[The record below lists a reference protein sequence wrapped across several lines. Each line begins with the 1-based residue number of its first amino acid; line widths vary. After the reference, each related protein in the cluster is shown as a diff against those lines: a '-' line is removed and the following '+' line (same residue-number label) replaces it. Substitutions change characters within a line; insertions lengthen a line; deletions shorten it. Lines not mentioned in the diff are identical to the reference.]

1 MLKARQRFGKYVIEK
16 RLGEGGFAIV
26 FQARDTIEGIRVALK
41 VPYRHLLNEQSIEQF
56 RHEVRVAAQLEHPN
70 ILPLKYADY
79 IDGQFVIV
87 TALGLMTVDAR
98 LQRRIS
104 IDTALSFAEQML
116 AAVAHAHDR
125 GIIHCD
131 IKPDNFLL
139 FPDNRVRLTDFGI
152 ARFAQ
157 HTLQGSGA
165 GTVGYIA
172 PEQAMGKPSFRSDV
186 FSLGLVF
193 YRMLTGYL
201 PEWPFDWPPPG
212 YLRLRKRVEPDL
224 IDLIRKSL
232 ELNTRRRYRDACEM
246 QAAFQRIVH
255 GPRRKRRAVGK
266 TTSRSNAGTQW
277 QRVRRREFRQ
287 QFGRLLDTHLK
298 CDHCDGPMAETMR
311 NCPWCGKLH
320 RMKTDQTRFP
330 AQCPRCHRGIKL
342 DWRYCA
348 WCYGAGFEPLSK
360 RTFEDRRYTHRC
372 DNPRCDRKQ
381 LMPFMRYCPWCRRR
395 VRKKWPIDDVKDRC
409 HRCGWGVLP
418 GFWKCCPWCA
428 AKLET

>member
-1 MLKARQRFGKYVIEK
+1 MRFV
-16 RLGEGGFAIV
+16 
-26 FQARDTIEGIRVALK
+26 
-41 VPYRHLLNEQSIEQF
+41 S
-56 RHEVRVAAQLEHPN
+56 
-70 ILPLKYADY
+70 PLKYADY
-79 IDGQFVIV
+79 IDGTFVIV

-104 IDTALSFAEQML
+104 VDTTLIFAEQML
-116 AAVAHAHDR
+116 AAVAHAHDQ

-131 IKPDNFLL
+131 IKPDNFLV
-139 FPDNRVRLTDFGI
+139 FPENRVRLTDFGI

-193 YRMLTGYL
+193 YRMFTGYL

-212 YLRLRKRVEPDL
+212 YLRLRKRIEPDL
-224 IDLIRKSL
+224 IDLIRKCL
-232 ELNTRRRYRDACEM
+232 ELNTRRRYRDAVEM
-246 QAAFQRIVH
+246 QAAFHRIVH
-255 GPRRKRRAVGK
+255 GPRRQKRKSGK
-266 TTSRSNAGTQW
+266 TTSRGSAGTQW
-277 QRVRRREFRQ
+277 QQVRRQEFRQ
-287 QFGRLLDTHLK
+287 QFGRLLQTHLR
-298 CDHCDGPMAETMR
+298 CEHCQGPVAEAMR
-311 NCPWCGKLH
+311 NCPWCGKTH
-320 RMKTDQTRFP
+320 QVKDHKTRFP
-330 AQCPRCHRGIKL
+330 AQCPRCRRGIKL
-342 DWRYCA
+342 DWHYCA
-348 WCYGAGFEPLSK
+348 WCYGAGLDPQTNRKFN
-360 RTFEDRRYTHRC
+360 DRRYTHRC

-395 VRKKWPIDDVKDRC
+395 VRKKWTIDDIKDRC